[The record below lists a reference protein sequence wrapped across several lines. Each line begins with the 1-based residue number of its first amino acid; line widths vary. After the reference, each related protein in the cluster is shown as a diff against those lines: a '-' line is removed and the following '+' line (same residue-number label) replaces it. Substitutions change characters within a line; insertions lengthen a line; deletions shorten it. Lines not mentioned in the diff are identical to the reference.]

1 MDNLA
6 QIFNSS
12 LQTGFIDKTI
22 LSNISYQPELL
33 VNQKNPP
40 KKILSTVIHE
50 FENCTEF
57 FINVAFATT
66 SGVAT
71 LINTLKELENREIK
85 GKILVSQFLNFT
97 QPEAL
102 KRLAKFKNINLRIA
116 TKGNAHAKSYIF
128 KNKEHYN
135 LIVGSSNLTA
145 QALSTNK
152 EWNIKVSALDE
163 SDLVEKVLNEFQYD
177 FYNGTPVTAEYILTY
192 EEIYKNQLIK
202 NLNSSDKCNFFS

>member
-71 LINTLKELENREIK
+71 LINTLKELENK
-85 GKILVSQFLNFT
+85 GQNIGIPIL
-97 QPEAL
+97 
-102 KRLAKFKNINLRIA
+102 KF
-116 TKGNAHAKSYIF
+116 H
-128 KNKEHYN
+128 
-135 LIVGSSNLTA
+135 
-145 QALSTNK
+145 ST
-152 EWNIKVSALDE
+152 
-163 SDLVEKVLNEFQYD
+163 
-177 FYNGTPVTAEYILTY
+177 
-192 EEIYKNQLIK
+192 
-202 NLNSSDKCNFFS
+202 